1 MPKPTV
7 LDDLVLDFV
16 KLFERHL
23 DLVERRYRRARR
35 KLTLGKP
42 NGNLTV
48 RASRI
53 GAWYYREISIYLSHL
68 DELYLRIGLYGDL
81 VPVNKEANAMAGR
94 LMKQA
99 AKLSDDAAT
108 SAVVHIGL
116 EAHHF
121 IPQTV
126 LKDFPILKIIYPDEK
141 IMPAI
146 NLTKLEHRGSL
157 KLLERLKESGSLPG
171 ILRNVPEGQGTE
183 SVTKALNDLVSKVR
197 QEVVSSSV
205 EAEREIT
212 KKLLNEIEKLYDQRF
227 PNMLDQSV
235 DLGEGRRRWSMREW
249 IQKTRSTVDT
259 IPLTQG
265 NGGSLSYAP
274 TF

>member
-23 DLVERRYRRARR
+23 DFVERRYRRARR

-42 NGNLTV
+42 NGNLTL

-53 GAWYYREISIYLSHL
+53 GAWYYKEISIYLSHL

-108 SAVVHIGL
+108 SVVVHIGL

-126 LKDFPILKIIYPDEK
+126 LKDFPILGIIYRDEK

-157 KLLERLKESGSLPG
+157 NLLARLKESGSMPG
-171 ILRNVPEGQGTE
+171 ILRNVPEGQRAE
-183 SVTKALNDLVSKVR
+183 SVTKALNDLVSEVR
-197 QEVVSSSV
+197 RAAPDSSSV
-205 EAEREIT
+205 EAERAVT
-212 KKLLNEIEKLYDQRF
+212 KKLLDEIEKLYDERF

-235 DLGEGRRRWSMREW
+235 DLGEDRRAWSMRQW
-249 IQKTRSTVDT
+249 IKETRSTVDT
-259 IPLTQG
+259 IPL
-265 NGGSLSYAP
+265 
-274 TF
+274 